1 MNGTFWRLMRD
12 KGLLKY
18 DAGQNRTL
26 YSLRHRCAT
35 FKLLRGAKKFIR
47 YQKDGRFSD
56 YGGRQVGLRILLILV
71 LRCV

>member
-35 FKLLRGAKKFIR
+35 FKLLRGAKNSYAIKKMGDSATMEADR
-47 YQKDGRFSD
+47 
-56 YGGRQVGLRILLILV
+56 LA
-71 LRCV
+71 